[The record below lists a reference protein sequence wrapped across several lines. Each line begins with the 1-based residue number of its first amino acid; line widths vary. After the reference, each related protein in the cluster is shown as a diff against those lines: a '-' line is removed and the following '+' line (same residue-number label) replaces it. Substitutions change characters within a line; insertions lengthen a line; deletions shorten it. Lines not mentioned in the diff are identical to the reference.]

1 MSAMNPPH
9 DEVEELLN
17 GLLDKTLSTADET
30 RLVGML
36 AASAE
41 ARDRYRKWMEL
52 HAALHWD
59 YAGAATHVPE
69 SKVPDGLALSPPLET
84 NGIGEADQRAFIGS
98 LRLARR
104 SLVVGGSLAAAGL
117 LTLAIGWSAL
127 IQLRLG
133 DTGRAASA
141 TSPRVMDA
149 IVEVASLDGA
159 ASWSDGHSV
168 LSNLAV
174 GHKLSAGMVSLEG
187 ESAFLTLRFD
197 DGTAVTMTGESML
210 EFAARWYKSVVLRHG
225 TLSIDARPQPAGRPM
240 RIQTPTAEVEVV
252 GTILSVTADSSETQL
267 GVGEGSVR
275 LQRLADGQ
283 TVEVPEHH
291 VATASLATG
300 QPMAATRPGQLP
312 SRYRQMFDG
321 TPCFRCRG
329 KWMAADDRLP
339 SRARAVPFVAGRG
352 ADGKPIVHYGMTVR
366 DQDHGFVTLHDDSVV
381 AVRFRCATLSR
392 IQLMI
397 GMRGPCGSFAGNFE
411 AQIDSD
417 SAAPEDNPG
426 DGPTNGW
433 RWLEVPTRKFIAS
446 CKEFPVLTPGH
457 SVGMLLV
464 DTFSSDAA
472 LEVAEVVVGRQ
483 AAKGDPE

>member
-9 DEVEELLN
+9 NEVEDLLN

-36 AASAE
+36 AASAK

-59 YAGAATHVPE
+59 YAGAATHVPD
-69 SKVPDGLALSPPLET
+69 SKVRDGSALSLLLET
-84 NGIGEADQRAFIGS
+84 NGLGEADQRAFIGS

-104 SLVVGGSLAAAGL
+104 SLVVGGSLAVAGL

-127 IQLRLG
+127 IQLQHG
-133 DTGRAASA
+133 DSGRGASA

-159 ASWSDGHSV
+159 ASWSDGHTV

-174 GHKLSAGMVSLEG
+174 GHKLSAGMVSLQG

-197 DGTAVTMTGESML
+197 DGTTVTMTGEVML
-210 EFAARWYKSVVLRHG
+210 EFAARWHKSVVLRHG

-291 VATASLATG
+291 MATASLATG

-312 SRYRQMFDG
+312 SRYRQTFDG

-366 DQDHGFVTLHDDSVV
+366 DQDHGFVALHDDSVV

-392 IQLMI
+392 IQVMI
-397 GMRGPCGSFAGNFE
+397 GMRGPGGSFAGNFE

-417 SAAPEDNPG
+417 SAAPEDDPG
-426 DGPTNGW
+426 DGPSNGW
-433 RWLEVPTRKFIAS
+433 RWLEVPARKFIAS

-464 DTFSSDAA
+464 DTFSSDAS

-483 AAKGDPE
+483 AAKAVSE